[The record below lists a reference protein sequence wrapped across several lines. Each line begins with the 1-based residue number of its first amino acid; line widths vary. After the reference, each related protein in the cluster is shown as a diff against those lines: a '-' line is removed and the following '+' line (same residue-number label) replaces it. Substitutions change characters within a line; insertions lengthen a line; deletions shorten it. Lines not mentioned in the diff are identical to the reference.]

1 MDLVYYAIKKG
12 GVVGPPSLAPERH
25 RELAHRLIRET
36 TSPQRQQVKP
46 VSDILGRLYEQ
57 RLLRTFED
65 DSIRRV
71 IIAAKSSKSI
81 SKQRVHIASINK
93 FKSIHGCFSSH
104 P

>member
-1 MDLVYYAIKKG
+1 M
-12 GVVGPPSLAPERH
+12 GPPSLAPERP

-36 TSPQRQQVKP
+36 TSPQRQQVTP
-46 VSDILGRLYEQ
+46 VSDIFGRYSPA
-57 RLLRTFED
+57 LRAETPSNIEE

-71 IIAAKSSKSI
+71 IIAAKSAKNI

-93 FKSIHGCFSSH
+93 FKSKHGYFSSH